1 VGRIALLILTAA
13 IAAAGIALAW
23 GGGLL
28 IAAGGSWYYLIAG
41 LALAASGWGLWRR
54 RRWAMPLYGAL
65 LAATLGWA
73 LWEAGLDGWALVPR
87 VTGPAL
93 LGLVMLAPFA
103 RQGAPRWPVALPVAA
118 VALTLLV
125 SGHAGTSPDERLP
138 GIAPL
143 AEMPGAD
150 GDWKVWGR
158 TLAGNRFSPLGA
170 ITTANAGK
178 LELAWQFT
186 SDVEP
191 YGYHGFEATPLAA
204 AGKLFL
210 CLDRNVIV
218 ALDQDSGRQVWR
230 FDPEPDLTGVFSGAC
245 RGVTWFEAPAGTRD
259 CPTRILAGV
268 NDARLIALD
277 AETGK
282 PCAAFGS
289 GGAVDLK
296 AGLGPMEPG
305 MVFPSSPPTVVGG
318 LAMISGWVTDGL
330 RTNEPSGGVRAY
342 DAVTGALRWVFDP
355 ARPDP
360 RAPLR
365 PGETYTLGTPNAW
378 GVFSGD
384 EALGLVYVAT
394 GVTTPDYFG
403 AQRTPAQEKF
413 ATSIVAVEV
422 ATGKPRWSFQTV
434 HHDIWDYD
442 IGSQPVLADLT
453 IRGRKAPALV
463 APTKRGQFFVL
474 DRRSG
479 EPLYPV
485 TERAVPQDGVPGERV
500 SPTQPYSAFPD
511 VAGPRLSEA
520 RMWGATPFDQLWC
533 RIRLRTARYD
543 GDFTPPGERTTIF
556 HPGSAGGS
564 NWGSVSIDPARGLM
578 VANSLDMADIGRMI
592 PRAEADRI
600 MAAYGSGKTSEAFA
614 FPQAGTPFAMDRKVF
629 LGPLGIP
636 CQQPPF
642 GKLSVFDLNAGKEV
656 WSRPLGSAE
665 AAGPLGIESR
675 LPITMGMP
683 QFGGS
688 VVTAGGVVFIAATQ
702 DRVFRAI
709 DLGNGKELW
718 RYKLPAIGAAT
729 PMTFRSAKSG
739 RQYVVI
745 AAGGH
750 PALPG
755 PAGSHV
761 LAFALPTEQGQ

>member
-1 VGRIALLILTAA
+1 
-13 IAAAGIALAW
+13 
-23 GGGLL
+23 
-28 IAAGGSWYYLIAG
+28 
-41 LALAASGWGLWRR
+41 
-54 RRWAMPLYGAL
+54 
-65 LAATLGWA
+65 

-87 VTGPAL
+87 VAGPAM
-93 LGLVMLAPFA
+93 LGLVLLAPFVRGRA
-103 RQGAPRWPVALPVAA
+103 ARWPVAAPVAA

-125 SGHAGTSPDERLP
+125 AGHAGQSPEERLP

-143 AEMPGAD
+143 AADASAD
-150 GDWKVWGR
+150 GDWKAWGR
-158 TLAGNRFSPLGA
+158 TLAGDRSSPLGQ
-170 ITTANAGK
+170 ITTANVGK

-191 YGYHGFEATPLAA
+191 YAYHGFEATPLAA

-218 ALDQDSGRQVWR
+218 ALDQDSGKQVWR
-230 FDPEPDLTGVFSGAC
+230 HDPRPNLSGVFSGAC
-245 RGVTWFEAPAGTRD
+245 RGVTWFEAPAGVAE
-259 CPTRILAGV
+259 CPTRILFGV
-268 NDARLIALD
+268 NDARLMALD
-277 AETGK
+277 AETGR
-282 PCAAFGS
+282 PCRSFGD
-289 GGAVDLK
+289 GGQVDLK

-305 MVFPSSPPTVVGG
+305 MVFPSSPPTVVNGV
-318 LAMISGWVTDGL
+318 AMISGWVTDGV

-355 ARPDP
+355 ARADP
-360 RAPLR
+360 RQPLA
-365 PGETYTLGTPNAW
+365 PGETYTPGVPNAW

-384 EALGLVYVAT
+384 PALGLVYFGT

-403 AQRTPAQEKF
+403 AQRTPEQERH

-422 ATGKPRWSFQTV
+422 TTGKPRWSFQTV

-453 IRGRKAPALV
+453 IKGRTVPALV
-463 APTKRGQFFVL
+463 GPTKRGQFFVL
-474 DRRSG
+474 DRRTG
-479 EPLYPV
+479 APLWPV
-485 TERAVPQDGVPGERV
+485 TERPVPRDGVPGERV
-500 SPTQPYSAFPD
+500 APTQPYSAFPD
-511 VAGPRLSEA
+511 VAGPPLAEA

-533 RIRLRTARYD
+533 RVRFRSARYV
-543 GDFTPPGERTTIF
+543 GDFTPPGERTSIF

-564 NWGSVSIDPARGLM
+564 NWGSVTIDPARGLM
-578 VANSLDMADIGRMI
+578 IANSLYMADIGRMI

-600 MAAYGSGKTSEAFA
+600 MAAYGSGKTSESFA
-614 FPQAGTPFAMDRKVF
+614 FPQQGTPFAMDRKVF
-629 LGPLGIP
+629 LGPLGVP

-642 GKLSVFDLNAGKEV
+642 GKLTVFDLNAGKVV
-656 WSRPLGSAE
+656 WSKPLGSAE

-675 LPITMGMP
+675 LPIDMGMP
-683 QFGGS
+683 NLGGS
-688 VVTAGGVVFIAATQ
+688 IVTAGGVVFIAATQ
-702 DRVFRAI
+702 DRVFRAL
-709 DLGNGKELW
+709 DLGNGRELW

-729 PMTFRSAKSG
+729 PMTFRSGRSG

-761 LAFALPTEQGQ
+761 LAFALPRETAK